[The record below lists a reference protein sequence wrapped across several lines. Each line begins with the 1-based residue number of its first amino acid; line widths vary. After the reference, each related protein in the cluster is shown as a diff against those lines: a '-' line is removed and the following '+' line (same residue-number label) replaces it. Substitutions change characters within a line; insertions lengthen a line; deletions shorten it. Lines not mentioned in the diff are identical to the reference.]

1 MRPEP
6 EGSGYLE
13 AATAEFVGS
22 NGCGVRGKQRLATS
36 WEATAAESV
45 GSNGCGV
52 RGKQRLQNSWEER
65 LRSSWEA
72 TAGDFDGRRLARR
85 VRGRVGEDEGAVLLE
100 AVKMVGL
107 KVGEGLRAAVGPDDF
122 DLVDEV
128 C

>member
-1 MRPEP
+1 M
-6 EGSGYLE
+6 
-13 AATAEFVGS
+13 
-22 NGCGVRGKQRLATS
+22 
-36 WEATAAESV
+36 
-45 GSNGCGV
+45 
-52 RGKQRLQNSWEER
+52 
-65 LRSSWEA
+65 RSSWEA